1 MMNDNFKRNVLMGYV
16 VLFVLLIGFVAVS
29 TVNASK
35 IEVATS
41 SLVNQ
46 KLPGLIAASQLK
58 HDFQAQT
65 IQLYEL
71 YATNDHTAYQAHYA
85 KNKAAI
91 LIDAANLQS
100 LAEYNK
106 SAISIEKLSLQQ
118 DAIATGF
125 VNIMASPE
133 IDWDAARAALLTF
146 SNGTNAIDNSLDT
159 LVTSVTAQTQQ
170 QAETSKQHLNQ
181 LFNIG
186 IVFMG
191 LLFLGL
197 SIMLYVV
204 RAQKNVQQG
213 HFLSR

>member
-71 YATNDHTAYQAHYA
+71 YATNDHTAYQTHYA

-100 LAEYNK
+100 LAEYNR

-146 SNGTNAIDNSLDT
+146 SNGTNAIDKSLDT

-170 QAETSKQHLNQ
+170 QAETSKKHLAQ
-181 LFNIG
+181 LFTIG
-186 IVFMG
+186 IIFVG

-197 SIMLYVV
+197 SIMLYIV
-204 RAQKNVQQG
+204 RTQKIAQQG